1 MMLARWRSNPIS
13 FIETVLYDPETKKP
27 FKLLPA
33 ERAFLEHAFKR
44 DDDDRLLYPEQIYSC
59 PKKSGKTTFAGYPE
73 ATICANDQEQ
83 SVGRVFTMIRRIIE
97 SSPLL
102 KREVKITQERITFPA
117 FEVTITAIPSNFA
130 TAAGGN
136 QNISVF
142 DELWAFTSER
152 SRRLWDELVPPP
164 TRPSPVV

>member
-44 DDDDRLLYPEQIYSC
+44 DDDGRLLYPEQIYSC
-59 PKKSGKTTFAGYPE
+59 PKKSGKTTFAGIHALTTLLLFGGSYPE

-83 SVGRVFTMIRRIIE
+83 SRR
-97 SSPLL
+97 SCLHDDQAHH
-102 KREVKITQERITFPA
+102 REQPIAEARGQDHARPHY
-117 FEVTITAIPSNFA
+117 
-130 TAAGGN
+130 
-136 QNISVF
+136 
-142 DELWAFTSER
+142 
-152 SRRLWDELVPPP
+152 VPGVRCDHHGDP
-164 TRPSPVV
+164 